1 MSISIAD
8 PFLLSTYT
16 SSKRPAYPEGSPG
29 PSKYTNVYA
38 TQEHASTSESASSY
52 VTVTVQGEGVHVLD
66 VSFYITGLSRMT
78 LRLKNFRHLR
88 LS

>member
-1 MSISIAD
+1 MSILIAD

-16 SSKRPAYPEGSPG
+16 SSKRPAYSEGSPG

-38 TQEHASTSESASSY
+38 TQEHASTSEAASSY

-66 VSFYITGLSRMT
+66 VSFDITGLSRKP
-78 LRLKNFRHLR
+78 LRLEHACHLR
-88 LS
+88 FS